1 MSLKGLLLCLAT
13 ALAAAL
19 PGPALSD
26 NAYPERMVEWV
37 VPFGPGGG
45 SDRWARIMSSAAID
59 AFGQA
64 WHVRNRGGAEGR
76 LGWRYMLDRPPDG
89 YTILQGSM
97 TPAIA
102 ALRDPGAGLDPEELK
117 IAAFISS
124 IKTHLVALPEAGFD
138 NWEALAAAPSS
149 GPSSGVPPRIGG
161 TPAVLLAAATG
172 LDRLGVPASLHIYS
186 DTGEAVA
193 ALLAGEVDL
202 AAVSTSTVFS
212 LAGRAVPVI
221 NLGARDNMPAIKE
234 KIGDIPWIG
243 ALGALGVAVPRWV
256 GVHPDTPDNVVERI
270 SEGVGKV
277 LEDRSVVKLMA
288 RLGEEIHYL
297 PHDAAAS
304 AYAELLERMKALLDR
319 MP

>member
-1 MSLKGLLLCLAT
+1 MKALLLCI
-13 ALAAAL
+13 AAAAAIL
-19 PGPALSD
+19 PGPARAD
-26 NAYPERMVEWV
+26 AAYPDRTLEWV

-64 WHVRNRGGAEGR
+64 WHVRNRGGEEGR
-76 LGWRYMLDRPPDG
+76 LGWRYMLGKPPDG

-102 ALRDPGAGLDPEELK
+102 ALRDPASGFSPEEVK

-124 IKTHLVALPEAGFD
+124 IKTHLVALPDSGFD
-138 NWEALAAAPSS
+138 DWEKLAARPASAP
-149 GPSSGVPPRIGG
+149 PPRIGG

-172 LDRLGVPASLHIYS
+172 FDRLGVPAALHIYS
-186 DTGEAVA
+186 DTGEAVS
-193 ALLAGEVDL
+193 ALLAGEVDM

-212 LAGRAVPVI
+212 LAGRASPVI
-221 NLGARDNMPAIKE
+221 NIGARDNTPAIKE
-234 KIGDIPWIG
+234 KIGDVPWIG
-243 ALGALGVAVPRWV
+243 ALGAVGIGVPRWV
-256 GVHPDTPDNVVERI
+256 GVHPDTPDEVVERI
-270 SEGVGKV
+270 SAGVGKV
-277 LEDRSVVKLMA
+277 LADKSVVKLMA

-297 PHDAAAS
+297 PRDAAAA
-304 AYAELLERMKALLDR
+304 AYSELLERMKELLDR

>member
-1 MSLKGLLLCLAT
+1 MPLKALLLCI
-13 ALAAAL
+13 AAAAAML
-19 PGPALSD
+19 PGPVRAD
-26 NAYPERMVEWV
+26 DAYPGRTLEWV

-64 WHVRNRGGAEGR
+64 WHVRNRGGEEGR
-76 LGWRYMLDRPPDG
+76 LGWRYMLGKAPDG

-102 ALRDPGAGLDPEELK
+102 ALRDPGSGFSPEQVK

-124 IKTHLVALPEAGFD
+124 IKTHLVAMPESGFD
-138 NWEALAAAPSS
+138 DWDRLAARPASS
-149 GPSSGVPPRIGG
+149 APPRIGG

-172 LDRLGVPASLHIYS
+172 LDRLGIPAALRTYS
-186 DTGEAVA
+186 DTGEAVS
-193 ALLAGEVDL
+193 ALLAGEVDM

-212 LAGRAVPVI
+212 LAGRASAVI
-221 NLGARDNMPAIKE
+221 NVGARDNTPAIKE
-234 KIGDIPWIG
+234 KIGDVPWIG
-243 ALGALGVAVPRWV
+243 ALGAVGVGVPRWV
-256 GVHPDTPDNVVERI
+256 GVHPDTPDEVVERI

-277 LEDRSVVKLMA
+277 LADKSVIKLMT

-297 PHDAAAS
+297 PRDAASA
-304 AYAELLERMKALLDR
+304 AYAELLERMKELLGR

>member
-1 MSLKGLLLCLAT
+1 MPLKGLLLCLAA

-19 PGPALSD
+19 PGPLRAD
-26 NAYPERMVEWV
+26 DAYPDRTVEWV

-64 WHVRNRGGAEGR
+64 WHVRNRGGEEGR

-102 ALRDPGAGLDPEELK
+102 ALRDPASGLKPDDLK

-124 IKTHLVALPEAGFD
+124 IKTHLVALPGSGFD
-138 NWEALAAAPSS
+138 NWETVSSAPSS
-149 GPSSGVPPRIGG
+149 GAPPRIGG

-172 LDRLGVPASLHIYS
+172 LDRLGVPTSLHIHS

-193 ALLAGEVDL
+193 ALFAGEVDL

-212 LAGRAVPVI
+212 LVGRAAPVI
-221 NLGARDNMPAIKE
+221 NLGARDNTPAIKE

-243 ALGALGVAVPRWV
+243 ALGALGVGVPRWV
-256 GVHPDTPDNVVERI
+256 GVHPDTPEDVVERI

-277 LEDRSVVKLMA
+277 LADRSVVKLMA

-297 PHDAAAS
+297 PRDAAAL

>member
-1 MSLKGLLLCLAT
+1 MPLKGLLLCLAA

-19 PGPALSD
+19 PGPVRAGD
-26 NAYPERMVEWV
+26 AYPDRTVEWV

-64 WHVRNRGGAEGR
+64 WHVRNRGGEEGR
-76 LGWRYMLDRPPDG
+76 LGWRYMLGQSPDG

-102 ALRDPGAGLDPEELK
+102 ALRDPSPGLDPKDVK

-124 IKTHLVALPEAGFD
+124 IKTHLVATPDSEFD
-138 NWEALAAAPSS
+138 SWDKLAARPPS
-149 GPSSGVPPRIGG
+149 GAPPRIGG
-161 TPAVLLAAATG
+161 TSAVLLAAATG
-172 LDRLGVPASLHIYS
+172 LDRLGVSATLHRYS
-186 DTGEAVA
+186 GTGKAVEA
-193 ALLAGEVDL
+193 LMAGQVDM

-212 LAGRAVPVI
+212 LVGRASAVI
-221 NLGARDNMPAIKE
+221 NLGARDNTPAIKE

-243 ALGALGVAVPRWV
+243 ALGAVGIGVPRWV
-256 GVHPDTPDNVVERI
+256 GVHPDTPDDVVERI
-270 SEGVGKV
+270 SDGVGKV
-277 LEDRSVVKLMA
+277 LADKSVIKLMA
-288 RLGEEIHYL
+288 KLGEEIHYL
-297 PHDAAAS
+297 PRDAAAS
-304 AYAELLERMKALLDR
+304 AYGELLDRMKELLDR

>member
-1 MSLKGLLLCLAT
+1 MPLKALLLCI
-13 ALAAAL
+13 AAVAAML
-19 PGPALSD
+19 PGPVRAD
-26 NAYPERMVEWV
+26 DAYPGRTLEWV

-64 WHVRNRGGAEGR
+64 WHVRNRGGEEGR
-76 LGWRYMLDRPPDG
+76 LGWRYMLDRAPDG

-102 ALRDPGAGLDPEELK
+102 VLRDPESGFSPEDVK

-124 IKTHLVALPEAGFD
+124 IKTHLVAMPESGFD
-138 NWEALAAAPSS
+138 DWSKVAARPPS
-149 GPSSGVPPRIGG
+149 GAPPRIGG

-172 LDRLGVPASLHIYS
+172 LDRLGVAAALRSYS
-186 DTGEAVA
+186 DTGEAVS
-193 ALLAGEVDL
+193 ALFAGDVDM

-212 LAGRAVPVI
+212 LAGRASPVI
-221 NLGARDNMPAIKE
+221 NVGARDNTPAIKE
-234 KIGDIPWIG
+234 KIGDVPWIG
-243 ALGALGVAVPRWV
+243 ALGAVGVGVPRWV
-256 GVHPDTPDNVVERI
+256 GVHPDTPDEVVERI

-277 LEDRSVVKLMA
+277 LSDKSVVKLMN

-297 PHDAAAS
+297 PRDAAAA
-304 AYAELLERMKALLDR
+304 AYSELLERMKELLGR

>member
-1 MSLKGLLLCLAT
+1 MPIKALLLCLA
-13 ALAAAL
+13 AVAAML
-19 PGPALSD
+19 PGPVRAD
-26 NAYPERMVEWV
+26 DAYPGRTLEWV

-64 WHVRNRGGAEGR
+64 WHVRNRGGEEGR
-76 LGWRYMLDRPPDG
+76 LGWRYMLGKAPDG

-102 ALRDPGAGLDPEELK
+102 ALRDPGSGFSPDQVK

-124 IKTHLVALPEAGFD
+124 IKTHLVAMPESGFED
-138 NWEALAAAPSS
+138 WGKLAARPASS
-149 GPSSGVPPRIGG
+149 APPRIGG

-172 LDRLGVPASLHIYS
+172 LDRLGVSAALHIYS
-186 DTGEAVA
+186 DTGEAVS
-193 ALLAGEVDL
+193 ALFAGEVDM

-212 LAGRAVPVI
+212 LAGRASPVV
-221 NLGARDNMPAIKE
+221 NVGARDNTPAIKE
-234 KIGDIPWIG
+234 KIGDVPWIG
-243 ALGALGVAVPRWV
+243 ALGAVGIGIPRWV
-256 GVHPDTPDNVVERI
+256 GVHPDTPDEVADRI

-277 LEDRSVVKLMA
+277 LADKSVVKLMTK
-288 RLGEEIHYL
+288 LGEEIHYL
-297 PHDAAAS
+297 PRDAAS
-304 AYAELLERMKALLDR
+304 AAYSELLERMKELLGR

>member
-1 MSLKGLLLCLAT
+1 MPLKGLALCVAAL
-13 ALAAAL
+13 LAAVA
-19 PGPALSD
+19 PGPVRAD
-26 NAYPERMVEWV
+26 DAYPGRTVEWV

-64 WHVRNRGGAEGR
+64 WHVRNRGGEAGR
-76 LGWRYMLDRPPDG
+76 LGWRYMLDRPADG

-102 ALRDPGAGLDPEELK
+102 ALRDPASGVRPEDLK

-124 IKTHLVALPEAGFD
+124 IKTHLVALPDSGFD
-138 NWEALAAAPSS
+138 SWDKLAARAPS
-149 GPSSGVPPRIGG
+149 GAPPRIGG

-172 LDRLGVPASLHIYS
+172 LDRLGVPAALHSYS
-186 DTGEAVA
+186 GTGEAVD
-193 ALLAGEVDL
+193 ALMAGQVDM

-212 LAGRAVPVI
+212 LAGRASPVI
-221 NLGARDNMPAIKE
+221 NLGARDNTPAIKE

-243 ALGALGVAVPRWV
+243 ALGAVGVGVPRWV
-256 GVHPDTPDNVVERI
+256 GVHPDTPDDIVERI

-277 LEDRSVVKLMA
+277 LTDKSVVKLMA

-297 PHDAAAS
+297 PRDAAAA
-304 AYAELLERMKALLDR
+304 AYAELLDRMKELLDR